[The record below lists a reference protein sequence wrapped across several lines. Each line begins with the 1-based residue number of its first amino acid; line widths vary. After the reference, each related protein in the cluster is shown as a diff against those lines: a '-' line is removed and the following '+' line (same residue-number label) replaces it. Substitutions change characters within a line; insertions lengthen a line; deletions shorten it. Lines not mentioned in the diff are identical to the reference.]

1 MKILI
6 VRHGEPNYEENTL
19 TDKGFAEAKYLSEKL
34 GKIKV
39 DEIYSSPLNR
49 AWLTAKPTADLHNKE
64 IIVLDWLTEF
74 PGTCLDPYT
83 GKNTI
88 PWNQMPELWVNKKE
102 YYDIHTWKNEAWIST
117 GTVNEKYD
125 YVVNEFDKLLQQY
138 GYYRDNIIYKCEEN
152 SEKTI
157 VIFCHFALGMVLI
170 SHLCGI
176 SPVLL
181 WQTMFLPTS
190 SVTTFVT
197 EERVKGE
204 IVFKCMQL
212 GDTSHLYANNE
223 EVSKSG
229 LYSEIY
235 GGEGSGAIV

>member
-1 MKILI
+1 M
-6 VRHGEPNYEENTL
+6 
-19 TDKGFAEAKYLSEKL
+19 
-34 GKIKV
+34 
-39 DEIYSSPLNR
+39 
-49 AWLTAKPTADLHNKE
+49 
-64 IIVLDWLTEF
+64 
-74 PGTCLDPYT
+74 
-83 GKNTI
+83 
-88 PWNQMPELWVNKKE
+88 
-102 YYDIHTWKNEAWIST
+102 
-117 GTVNEKYD
+117 
-125 YVVNEFDKLLQQY
+125 QQY

-235 GGEGSGAIV
+235 GGEGSGPIV

>member
-19 TDKGFAEAKYLSEKL
+19 TDKGFVEAKYLGEKL
-34 GKIKV
+34 GKIKI
-39 DEIYSSPLNR
+39 DEIYSSPLR
-49 AWLTAKPTADLHNKE
+49 RSILTAKPTADLHSKE
-64 IIVLDWLTEF
+64 IVVLDWLTEF
-74 PGTCLDPYT
+74 QGTCVDQTT
-83 GKNTI
+83 GENVI
-88 PWNQMPELWVNKKE
+88 PWNQMPNSWVNKKE
-102 YYDIHTWKNEAWIST
+102 YYDIHTWETEAWINT
-117 GTVNEKYD
+117 GNVSEKYD
-125 YVVNEFDKLLQQY
+125 FVVKEFDKLLQQY
-138 GYYRDNIIYKCEEN
+138 GYYRENIIYKCEEN

-176 SPVLL
+176 SPVML
-181 WQTMFLPTS
+181 WQTMFLPAS

-204 IVFKCMQL
+204 VVFKCMQM

-229 LYSEIY
+229 LYPEIY
-235 GGEGSGAIV
+235 GYEGQGAIV